1 MVRIE
6 PGPRPGGGDSLLMWP
21 FSHSAPE
28 LVSVQRGL
36 TGGTG
41 SDAAFRRRAR

>member
-1 MVRIE
+1 MAHIE

-28 LVSVQRGL
+28 LVSVRRGL
-36 TGGTG
+36 TGGRR
-41 SDAAFRRRAR
+41 SAAFRRRAR